1 MIKYVLVV
9 LWFNFGQIEKPL
21 GTGNA
26 FVNYYDTMQAC
37 MAQLGN
43 VPEPNNP
50 NIQGW
55 SAQCIQA
62 HFNPT
67 DTSQNNWPWAG

>member
-1 MIKYVLVV
+1 MIKYVLII
-9 LWFNFGQIEKPL
+9 LWFNYGQVEKPL

-26 FVNYYDTMQAC
+26 FVNYFDTMQAC

-50 NIQGW
+50 DIQWW
-55 SAQCIQA
+55 SAQCVEAQ
-62 HFNPT
+62 FNST
-67 DTSQNNWPWAG
+67 MKSNWPWVE

>member
-1 MIKYVLVV
+1 MIKYVLII
-9 LWFNFGQIEKPL
+9 LWFNYGQVEKPL

-26 FVNYYDTMQAC
+26 FVNYFDTMQAC

-50 NIQGW
+50 DIQWW
-55 SAQCIQA
+55 SAQCIEAQ
-62 HFNPT
+62 FNSRT
-67 DTSQNNWPWAG
+67 KSNWPWVE